1 MSDIKLAWNA
11 KQKQRELTKNQFFFS
26 LFFFLK
32 VQVIRK
38 SKTPV
43 IERESDKKCLGQVLT
58 MFHTSPNAL
67 LLVAIF
73 RDCSDTIVRLYDF
86 GKTVYLMLIVF
97 NQIKTAVYESRLN

>member
-1 MSDIKLAWNA
+1 M
-11 KQKQRELTKNQFFFS
+11 ECETKTARIDRKSIFFS

-32 VQVIRK
+32 VQVISK

>member
-1 MSDIKLAWNA
+1 MKCETKTARID
-11 KQKQRELTKNQFFFS
+11 QKSIFFS

>member
-1 MSDIKLAWNA
+1 MKCETKTARID
-11 KQKQRELTKNQFFFS
+11 QKSIFFS

-43 IERESDKKCLGQVLT
+43 IERESDKKCLGQMLT

>member
-1 MSDIKLAWNA
+1 MECETKTARID
-11 KQKQRELTKNQFFFS
+11 QKSIFFS

-58 MFHTSPNAL
+58 KFHTSPNAL

>member
-1 MSDIKLAWNA
+1 MECETKTARID
-11 KQKQRELTKNQFFFS
+11 QKSIFFS

-38 SKTPV
+38 LKTPV

>member
-1 MSDIKLAWNA
+1 MECETKTARID
-11 KQKQRELTKNQFFFS
+11 QKSIFFS

-58 MFHTSPNAL
+58 MFHTSSNAL

>member
-1 MSDIKLAWNA
+1 MECETKTARID
-11 KQKQRELTKNQFFFS
+11 QKSIFFS

-38 SKTPV
+38 PKTPV

>member
-1 MSDIKLAWNA
+1 MECETKTARID
-11 KQKQRELTKNQFFFS
+11 QKSIFFS

>member
-1 MSDIKLAWNA
+1 MECETKTARID
-11 KQKQRELTKNQFFFS
+11 QKSIFFS

-67 LLVAIF
+67 PLVAIF

>member
-1 MSDIKLAWNA
+1 MECETKTERID
-11 KQKQRELTKNQFFFS
+11 QKSIFFS

>member
-1 MSDIKLAWNA
+1 MECETKTARIDQKLI
-11 KQKQRELTKNQFFFS
+11 FFS